1 MVGALEIEYPFYPG
15 FFRATEEEMETL
27 DTFFNNT
34 TSQFYVVL
42 TGTSSFLSGIMM
54 FIEWLHFTYF
64 GISIVDRLSAVV
76 LHFFP
81 FLSQQKN
88 KESNTIKKKV
98 TDLKPVRNPVML
110 FRGAEYNRYLQE
122 TGKEPLTEHDVL
134 LTSSDLQSIFCYEGL
149 RVDTNSVDE
158 LTMLH
163 AWREEDRK
171 KRISLAHKALCINPN
186 NPSALIILA
195 EEEAMTI
202 LEVEEQLKTAVKS
215 AEIVCKQSL
224 TLSQQDP
231 VYKPLHERNGFILAY
246 CKIRLAV
253 CLRKL
258 GKVKE
263 AIKIY
268 RDLSKDDRSLHFAN
282 VHENL
287 IECLLEAQ
295 NYTDVQ
301 QVMSKQDE
309 QWLFKSTVMCYT
321 YALLKTKA
329 VGEKFCADMVSKRG
343 PNNAEMAAV
352 DAIHIAVEM
361 NPHVPRYLLELKSL
375 ILPPEHFF
383 KRGDSEAVVYVFHHL
398 QHWKRVEGALA
409 LLGSTWEG
417 TFRRIPFPLERGHH
431 FHPYP
436 SHMETLDR
444 QVLPAHHELS
454 IFPQKDTPF
463 FMVFTGV
470 LCFSFMTLTVIAYHY
485 PKAMTQYAKTVTTVF
500 LMVLEK
506 LIPTD
511 IFGIF
516 S

>member
-1 MVGALEIEYPFYPG
+1 M
-15 FFRATEEEMETL
+15 FF
-27 DTFFNNT
+27 
-34 TSQFYVVL
+34 
-42 TGTSSFLSGIMM
+42 
-54 FIEWLHFTYF
+54 EWLHFTYF
-64 GISIVDRLSAVV
+64 GISIIDRLSAIV

-81 FLSQQKN
+81 FLSQQKS
-88 KESNTIKKKV
+88 KESSTSKKKP
-98 TDLKPVRNPVML
+98 TDLRPIRNSMML
-110 FRGAEYNRYLQE
+110 FRGAEYNRFLVE
-122 TGKEPLTEHDVL
+122 TGKEPLTKYDTS
-134 LTSSDLQSIFCYEGL
+134 LTSSDLQNIFCYEFL
-149 RVDTNSVDE
+149 RMDTSLDE
-158 LTMLH
+158 VNMLH
-163 AWREEDRK
+163 AWRENDQK
-171 KRISLAHKALCINPN
+171 KRISLAHEALCVNPH
-186 NPSALIILA
+186 NPGALIILA
-195 EEEAMTI
+195 EEEAPTI
-202 LEVEEQLKTAVKS
+202 LEVEEQLRIAVKS
-215 AEIVCKQSL
+215 AEIACKQSH

-231 VYKPLHERNGFILAY
+231 VYKPFHERNGYILAY

-258 GKVKE
+258 GRVKD

-282 VHENL
+282 IHENL
-287 IECLLEAQ
+287 IECLLETQ

-301 QVMSKQDE
+301 HVMSKQDE
-309 QWLFKSTVMCYT
+309 QWVFKSTVMCYT
-321 YALLKTKA
+321 FALLKAKA
-329 VGEKFCADMVSKRG
+329 VGEKFCVDTVSKRG
-343 PNNAEMAAV
+343 PNNAEIAAM

-375 ILPPEHFF
+375 VLPPEHLF
-383 KRGDSEAVVYVFHHL
+383 KRGDSEAVVYAFHHL
-398 QHWKRVEGALA
+398 QHWKRVEGALS

-444 QVLPAHHELS
+444 QVLPPHHELS

-470 LCFSFMTLTVIAYHY
+470 LCFSFMTLTVVAYHF
-485 PKAMTQYAKTVTTVF
+485 PTAMTQYAKTVTTIF

>member
-1 MVGALEIEYPFYPG
+1 
-15 FFRATEEEMETL
+15 METL

-42 TGTSSFLSGIMM
+42 TGTSSFLSGVMM
-54 FIEWLHFTYF
+54 FFEWLHFTYF
-64 GISIVDRLSAVV
+64 GISIIDRISSLVV
-76 LHFFP
+76 HFFP
-81 FLSQQKN
+81 FLSQQKS
-88 KESNTIKKKV
+88 KESNATKKKT
-98 TDLKPVRNPVML
+98 TDFRPVRNSMML
-110 FRGAEYNRYLQE
+110 FRGAEYNRFFIE
-122 TGKEPLTEHDVL
+122 TSKEPLTEYDVT
-134 LTSSDLQSIFCYEGL
+134 LTSSDLQNIFCCDYLGP
-149 RVDTNSVDE
+149 DIGGADE
-158 LTMLH
+158 NMMSH

-171 KRISLAHKALCINPN
+171 ERISLAHKVLEMNPN
-186 NPSALIILA
+186 NPGALIILA

-202 LEVEEQLKTAVKS
+202 LEVEEQLRMAVKS
-215 AEIVCKQSL
+215 AEVTCKQSH
-224 TLSQQDP
+224 TLSQQDT
-231 VYKPLHERNGFILAY
+231 VYKPIHERNGYILAY

-287 IECLLEAQ
+287 IECLLELQ
-295 NYTDVQ
+295 NYSDVQ

-321 YALLKTKA
+321 YALLKAKA
-329 VGEKFCADMVSKRG
+329 AGEKFCADTVSKRG
-343 PNNAEMAAV
+343 PNNTEMVAV

-375 ILPPEHFF
+375 VLPPEHFF
-383 KRGDSEAVVYVFHHL
+383 KRGDSEAIVYAFHHL
-398 QHWKRVEGALA
+398 QHWKRVEGALS
-409 LLGSTWEG
+409 LLASTWEG
-417 TFRRIPFPLERGHH
+417 AFRRIPFPLERGHH
-431 FHPYP
+431 FHSY
-436 SHMETLDR
+436 SSQMESLDR
-444 QVLPAHHELS
+444 QILPSHHEVS
-454 IFPQKDTPF
+454 VFPQKDTPF

-470 LCFSFMTLTVIAYHY
+470 LCFSFMTLTMVAYHF
-485 PKAMTQYAKTVTTVF
+485 PLAMTQYAKTVTTVF
-500 LMVLEK
+500 LMVIDK
-506 LIPTD
+506 FIPTD

>member
-1 MVGALEIEYPFYPG
+1 MD
-15 FFRATEEEMETL
+15 TL
-27 DTFFNNT
+27 DMFFNNT

-54 FIEWLHFTYF
+54 FLEWLHFTYF
-64 GISIVDRLSAVV
+64 GISIVDRFYTLL
-76 LHFFP
+76 LHVFP
-81 FLSQQKN
+81 FLNQQKS
-88 KESNTIKKKV
+88 KESNTAKKKV
-98 TDLKPVRNPVML
+98 SDQRPVRNPMML
-110 FRGAEYNRYLQE
+110 FRGAEYNRFFLE
-122 TGKEPLTEHDVL
+122 TGKEPLTKHDL
-134 LTSSDLQSIFCYEGL
+134 SLTTNDLQSIFCCEYL
-149 RVDTNSVDE
+149 RMEPSVDE
-158 LTMLH
+158 LTMHH

-171 KRISLAHKALCINPN
+171 KRINLAHKALCENLH
-186 NPSALIILA
+186 SAGALVILA
-195 EEEAMTI
+195 EEEASTI
-202 LEVEEQLKTAVKS
+202 LSVENQLKVAVKS
-215 AEIVCKQSL
+215 AEIACKQSHV
-224 TLSQQDP
+224 LSQQDQ
-231 VYKPLHERNGFILAY
+231 VYKPLHERNGYILAY

-263 AIKIY
+263 AIKLY
-268 RDLSKDDRSLHFAN
+268 RDLSKDDRSFHFAN
-282 VHENL
+282 IHENL
-287 IECLLEAQ
+287 IECLLEVQ
-295 NYTDVQ
+295 NYSDVQ
-301 QVMSKQDE
+301 QVISKQDE
-309 QWLFKSTVMCYT
+309 QCLIKSTVMCYT
-321 YALLKTKA
+321 YALLKAKA
-329 VGEKFCADMVSKRG
+329 VGEKFCADAVSKRG
-343 PNNAEMAAV
+343 PNSAEMVAV

-375 ILPPEHFF
+375 VLPPEHFF
-383 KRGDSEAVVYVFHHL
+383 KRGDSEAVTYAFHHL
-398 QHWKRVEGALA
+398 QHWKRVEGALS
-409 LLGSTWEG
+409 LLSSTWEG

-436 SHMETLDR
+436 ANMEYLDR

-470 LCFSFMTLTVIAYHY
+470 LCFSFMTLTVVAYHF